1 MSRAPSLEVGKPV
14 RVFFGRET
22 RDGLIEHVDHA
33 GRLHVRLSRGWV
45 HTADPGEVLRIP
57 DALWQRTPE
66 YIIRSVA

>member
-1 MSRAPSLEVGKPV
+1 MSRLPLQAGKPV
-14 RVFFGRET
+14 RVFFGGRET
-22 RDGLIEHVDHA
+22 RDGVIEHVGHD

-66 YIIRSVA
+66 NIIRSVA